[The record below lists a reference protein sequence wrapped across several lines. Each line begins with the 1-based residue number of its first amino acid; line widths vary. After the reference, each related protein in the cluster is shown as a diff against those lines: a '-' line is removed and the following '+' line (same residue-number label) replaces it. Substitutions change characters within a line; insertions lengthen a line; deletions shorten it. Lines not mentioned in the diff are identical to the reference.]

1 MQFMLLHFWH
11 VCFEEQLCV
20 QSCSISYFCVLQIAV
35 ALVKSMKLQRGR
47 DEAEQAAAF
56 AKAIHQKWGVGAST
70 CDNGLVLF
78 LSKDDRQVCF
88 TKYY

>member
-1 MQFMLLHFWH
+1 MLFQ
-11 VCFEEQLCV
+11 V
-20 QSCSISYFCVLQIAV
+20 AV
-35 ALVKSMKLQRGR
+35 ALVKSMKLQHGR

-78 LSKDDRQVCF
+78 LSKNDRQVCSLTVPRF
-88 TKYY
+88 VPLQLYPFQPI

>member
-1 MQFMLLHFWH
+1 MCFKRKC
-11 VCFEEQLCV
+11 VCSHALSSIYCV
-20 QSCSISYFCVLQIAV
+20 FQIAV

-78 LSKDDRQVCF
+78 LSKDDRQVCS
-88 TKYY
+88 TNCS